1 MTPMDKATQAA
12 RGARERLER
21 LATATHWDRAPGPDF
36 PPTGRGSRGVAR
48 AVNQGVL
55 GAIGNTPLVRLNRVF
70 GSLPFQLYAKLEG
83 LNPGG
88 SMKDRPAVRILSNA
102 MASGQ
107 ISRDAVVI
115 ESSSGN
121 MGIGLAQ
128 ACSYFGLKFIC
139 VVDPKTTAQNI
150 RLLEAYGAQVDRVTE
165 PDARTGEFLQARLN
179 RVRHLLASTPDG
191 FWPNQYA
198 NLDNARAHHQTMREI
213 VTALGR
219 VDLLFCA
226 TSTCGTLRGCA
237 EFARQHELPT
247 RIIAV
252 DAAGSVIFG
261 GPPAKRLLPGHGAA
275 VRPALYQD
283 DLAQQVIHVTDLECI
298 AACRLLARREAI
310 LAGASSG
317 AVIAA
322 VDRSRRAVPAG
333 AVCAAIL
340 ADRGER
346 YLDTVY
352 SDDWVEEHFGQ
363 VSRPPREPHSEASH
377 A

>member
-1 MTPMDKATQAA
+1 MTPMEKATKPA
-12 RGARERLER
+12 
-21 LATATHWDRAPGPDF
+21 
-36 PPTGRGSRGVAR
+36 GVAGR
-48 AVNQGVL
+48 AVKQGVL
-55 GAIGNTPLVRLNRVF
+55 GAIGNTPLVQLTRVF
-70 GSLPFQLYAKLEG
+70 GSLRFELYAKLEA

-88 SMKDRPAVRILSNA
+88 SMKDRPAVRILTDA
-102 MASGQ
+102 LAQGE
-107 ISRDAVVI
+107 ISRDTVVV

-128 ACSYFGLKFIC
+128 ACSYLGLKFIC
-139 VVDPKTTAQNI
+139 VVDPKTTAQNS
-150 RLLEAYGAQVDRVTE
+150 RLLEAYGAQVVRVTE

-179 RVRHLLASTPDG
+179 RVRELLASTRNS

-198 NLDNARAHHQTMREI
+198 NVSNARAHHQTMREI
-213 VTALGR
+213 VTALGGR
-219 VDLLFCA
+219 IDLLFCA

-237 EFARQHELPT
+237 EYARQHELPT

-252 DAAGSVIFG
+252 DAVGSVIFG
-261 GPPAKRLLPGHGAA
+261 GAAGKRLLPGHGAA
-275 VRPALYQD
+275 VRPALYRA
-283 DLAQQVIHVTDLECI
+283 DLADRVIHVTDLECI
-298 AACRLLARREAI
+298 AGCRLLARREAI

-322 VDRSRRAVPAG
+322 VHRLRRAVPDG

-352 SDDWVEEHFGQ
+352 SDEWVEEHFGEL
-363 VSRPPREPHSEASH
+363 SRPSQEPSEASY

>member
-1 MTPMDKATQAA
+1 MTPMQKTTKAAGLA
-12 RGARERLER
+12 PERLER
-21 LATATHWDRAPGPDF
+21 LPEASDWHRAPGPDS
-36 PPTGRGSRGVAR
+36 PPTGRGFRRVGR
-48 AVNQGVL
+48 AMKQGVL
-55 GAIGNTPLVRLNRVF
+55 GAIGNTPLVQLTRVF
-70 GSLPFQLYAKLEG
+70 GSLPFRLYAKLEA

-88 SMKDRPAVRILSNA
+88 SMKDRPAIRILSNA
-102 MASGQ
+102 LASGE
-107 ISRDAVVI
+107 ISRDTVVI

-128 ACSYFGLKFIC
+128 ACSYLGLKFIC
-139 VVDPKTTAQNI
+139 VVDPKATAQNI

-179 RVRHLLASTPDG
+179 RVRDLLASTRNS

-198 NLDNARAHHQTMREI
+198 NIDNARAHHQTMREI
-213 VTALGR
+213 VTALGGKL
-219 VDLLFCA
+219 DLLFCA

-237 EFARQHELPT
+237 EYARQHKVPT

-252 DAAGSVIFG
+252 DAVGSVIFG
-261 GPPAKRLLPGHGAA
+261 SPPAKRLLPGHGAA
-275 VRPALYQD
+275 VRPALYRA
-283 DLAQQVIHVTDLECI
+283 DLADQVIHVTDLECV
-298 AACRLLARREAI
+298 AGCRLLARREAI

-322 VDRSRRAVPAG
+322 VDRSRPAVPDG
-333 AVCAAIL
+333 AVCVAIL
-340 ADRGER
+340 PDRGER

-352 SDDWVEEHFGQ
+352 SDEWVEEHFGM
-363 VSRPPREPHSEASH
+363 VSRSPQEPSEASY